1 MDEVSFFPRFAPPFR
16 DPAWRANSATLRAL
30 MDTQPIKNEMA
41 ALRER
46 FSALRGYL

>member
-1 MDEVSFFPRFAPPFR
+1 MRMDEVSFFPRFR
-16 DPAWRANSATLRAL
+16 RPARQAISATLRAL
-30 MDTQPIKNEMA
+30 MDTQQIKNEMA